1 MEVFRVGEVLLRSS
15 QPLLPFLAPSVYR
28 SGSRIGTVSRY
39 CRPQATSHAS
49 RPFTIAASRCQ
60 QNAAARRDD
69 NEEPTQSTSSA
80 ADDFSALLDDALD
93 LDKKAPTAPTGRTS
107 RFASRNAQQ
116 SNRTPSFGNNTPPT
130 SSSQRMNTS
139 FDDLLSDF
147 AKKDLPQPRARTSTR
162 NNNNTSTDFDNT
174 IAGLLSPEDFRNSNA
189 LSQPPPPPPPPE
201 ESPIKLDSTVGRT
214 IRVEQERGIDVG
226 RAFRMLEMRCAQNSV
241 RRDSQRQRF
250 HERPGL
256 KRKRLKS
263 ERWRRRFK
271 ETFKATV
278 GMVQKMKAQGW

>member
-15 QPLLPFLAPSVYR
+15 QPLLPFLAPPFA
-28 SGSRIGTVSRY
+28 TVS
-39 CRPQATSHAS
+39 
-49 RPFTIAASRCQ
+49 SRCQ

-69 NEEPTQSTSSA
+69 TEQSTQPTSSA

-116 SNRTPSFGNNTPPT
+116 GNRTPSFGNNNTAPAP
-130 SSSQRMNTS
+130 SSQKMNTS
-139 FDDLLSDF
+139 FDDLLQDF
-147 AKKDLPQPRARTSTR
+147 AKKDLSQPRTRTSTR
-162 NNNNTSTDFDNT
+162 NNNTSTDFDNT
-174 IAGLLSPEDFRNSNA
+174 IAGLLSPEDFRNPNA